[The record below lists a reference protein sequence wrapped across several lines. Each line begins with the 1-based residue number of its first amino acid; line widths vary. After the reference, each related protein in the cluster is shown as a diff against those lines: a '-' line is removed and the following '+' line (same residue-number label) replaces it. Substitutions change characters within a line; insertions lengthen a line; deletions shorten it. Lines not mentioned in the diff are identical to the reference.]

1 MPRGDIGEAAQRGY
15 FKPVACFAPTRFALM
30 FIDITPLK
38 ISRDYRLL
46 FFGQLIS
53 TFGSAIGFVVLPV
66 QVYQLT
72 GSTLLVGLLSAT
84 EFVLIL
90 FMAFVGGAYADFID
104 KRKMLRLT
112 EIGHTL
118 VTVMLVANAFWPRP
132 RVWLLFVGAAL
143 HAGFAALQRPS
154 FEAMLQKLIPV
165 ELMSAVSALNSLR
178 WNMTTIVGPSL
189 AGIVLAKFGAG
200 VAYSIDLVTF
210 IASLIA
216 VFLIRA
222 TPRPAQAAA
231 RPTLRSIGEGLH
243 YAWRRKDILGT
254 YLIDMNAMFFGMP
267 TALFPAMAATFG
279 AGTVGFFYAAPSVGA
294 LIATLTSGWAKK
306 VNRHGLFVAIA
317 AALWGVAM
325 IFFGF
330 ARNLYLALFFLA
342 LAGGFDMISAVF
354 RMTMWSQT
362 IPHYLRGR
370 LAGLEMIS
378 YTSGPKLGDAEAG
391 IVATL
396 FNVRTSVVSGGI
408 LCVVGTAI
416 ISALIPQ
423 FIRYRSSE
431 GIKQKEIEEA
441 MRETETRRLIL
452 E

>member
-1 MPRGDIGEAAQRGY
+1 
-15 FKPVACFAPTRFALM
+15 M
-30 FIDITPLK
+30 FIDISPLR

-53 TFGSAIGFVVLPV
+53 TFGTAISLVVVPV

-72 GSTLLVGLLSAT
+72 GSTLLVGLLSAS

-90 FMAFVGGAYADFID
+90 LLAFVGGAYADFID

-112 EIGHTL
+112 EVGQTL
-118 VTVMLVANAFWPRP
+118 VTALLVFNATQARP
-132 RVWLLFVGAAL
+132 HVWLLFVCAAL
-143 HAGFAALQRPS
+143 HAGLAALQRPS
-154 FEAMLQKLIPV
+154 FESLLQKIVPL
-165 ELMSAVSALNSLR
+165 ELMASVSALNAIR
-178 WNMTTIVGPSL
+178 WNVTTIIGPSI
-189 AGIVLAKFGAG
+189 AGIIVARYGAS
-200 VAYSIDLVTF
+200 VAYSLDLLTF
-210 IASLIA
+210 SASLIA

-222 TPRPAQAAA
+222 VPAPTQIEE
-231 RPTLRSIGEGLH
+231 RPTLRSVAEGLQ

-267 TALFPAMAATFG
+267 TALFPAMAANFG

-294 LIATLTSGWAKK
+294 LVATLTSGWARK
-306 VNRHGLFVAIA
+306 VNRHGLFVAVA
-317 AALWGVAM
+317 AGLWGVAM
-325 IFFGF
+325 IFFGL
-330 ARNLYLALFFLA
+330 AQNLYLALFFLA

-354 RMTMWSQT
+354 RMTIWSQT

-396 FNVRTSVVSGGI
+396 FSVRTSIVSGGI
-408 LCVVGTAI
+408 LCVVGTGV
-416 ISALIPQ
+416 ISLLIPE
-423 FIRYRSSE
+423 FIKYHGAA
-431 GIKQKEIEEA
+431 GIKQKELEEA
-441 MRETETRRLIL
+441 MRETETKQFIL

>member
-1 MPRGDIGEAAQRGY
+1 M
-15 FKPVACFAPTRFALM
+15 L
-30 FIDITPLK
+30 IDITPLR

-53 TFGSAIGFVVLPV
+53 AFGTAIGFVVLPV

-72 GSTLLVGLLSAT
+72 RSTLLVGLLSAS
-84 EFVLIL
+84 EFALIL
-90 FMAFVGGAYADFID
+90 LMAFVGGAYADFID

-112 EIGHTL
+112 EAGQTL
-118 VTVMLVANAFWPRP
+118 VTVMLVSNALLARP
-132 RVWLLFVGAAL
+132 QVWLLFVGAAV
-143 HAGFAALQRPS
+143 HAGFTALQRPS
-154 FEAMLQKLIPV
+154 FEAMLQKLVPP
-165 ELMSAVSALNSLR
+165 ELMSSVSALNSLR
-178 WNMTTIVGPSL
+178 WNVTTILGPSL
-189 AGIVLAKFGAG
+189 AGIIMARYGAAI
-200 VAYSIDLVTF
+200 AYSIDLVSF
-210 IASLIA
+210 FASLTA

-222 TPRPAQAAA
+222 VPAPAQIGD
-231 RPTLRSIGEGLH
+231 RPTIKSVGEGLD
-243 YAWRRKDILGT
+243 YAWRRKEILGT

-267 TALFPAMAATFG
+267 TALFPAMAASFG

-294 LIATLTSGWAKK
+294 LIATLTSGWAKR

-317 AALWGVAM
+317 AALWGVAI

-330 ARNLYLALFFLA
+330 AQNLYLALFCLA
-342 LAGGFDMISAVF
+342 LAGGFDMISGVF
-354 RMTMWSQT
+354 RMTIWSQT

-396 FNVRTSVVSGGI
+396 FSVRTSIVSGGI
-408 LCVVGTAI
+408 LCVVGTAV

-423 FIRYRSSE
+423 FIKYHGAA
-431 GIKQKEIEEA
+431 GIKQKELEEA
-441 MRETETRRLIL
+441 LREAEAKQFIL

>member
-1 MPRGDIGEAAQRGY
+1 M
-15 FKPVACFAPTRFALM
+15 L
-30 FIDITPLK
+30 IDISPLR

-53 TFGSAIGFVVLPV
+53 AFGTAMSFVVVPV

-72 GSTLLVGLLSAT
+72 GSTLLVGLLSAS

-112 EIGHTL
+112 EIGQTVVTAVLVLNATL
-118 VTVMLVANAFWPRP
+118 IKPQI
-132 RVWLLFVGAAL
+132 WLLFACAAL
-143 HAGFAALQRPS
+143 HAGIGALQRPS
-154 FEAMLQKLIPV
+154 FESMLQKIVPL
-165 ELMSAVSALNSLR
+165 ELMASVSALNSLR
-178 WNMTTIVGPSL
+178 WNVTTILGPSI
-189 AGIVLAKFGAG
+189 AGIIMARYGAG
-200 VAYSIDLVTF
+200 IAYSIDLVSF
-210 IASLIA
+210 AASLTA
-216 VFLIRA
+216 MFLIRA
-222 TPRPAQAAA
+222 VPAPSQIEQ
-231 RPTLRSIGEGLH
+231 RPTLKSVAEGLS
-243 YAWRRKDILGT
+243 YAWKRKDILGT

-267 TALFPAMAATFG
+267 SALFPAMAANFG

-294 LIATLTSGWAKK
+294 LVATLTSGWAKK

-325 IFFGF
+325 IFFGL
-330 ARNLYLALFFLA
+330 AQNLYPALFFLA

-354 RMTMWSQT
+354 RMTIWSQT

-370 LAGLEMIS
+370 LAGLEIIS

-396 FNVRTSVVSGGI
+396 FSVRASIVSGGI
-408 LCVVGTAI
+408 LCVVGSAI
-416 ISALIPQ
+416 ISLLLPE
-423 FIRYRSSE
+423 FIKYHGAAGLKR
-431 GIKQKEIEEA
+431 KELEEA
-441 MRETETRRLIL
+441 MRETETKNLL
-452 E
+452 VE

>member
-1 MPRGDIGEAAQRGY
+1 
-15 FKPVACFAPTRFALM
+15 M
-30 FIDITPLK
+30 FIDITPLR

-53 TFGSAIGFVVLPV
+53 AFGTAMSFVVVPV

-72 GSTLLVGLLSAT
+72 GSTLLVGLLSAS

-90 FMAFVGGAYADFID
+90 LMAFVGGAYADFID

-112 EIGHTL
+112 EIGQTL
-118 VTVMLVANAFWPRP
+118 VTAVLVANATLARP
-132 RVWLLFVGAAL
+132 QVWLLFVCAAL

-154 FEAMLQKLIPV
+154 FEAMLQKIIPL
-165 ELMSAVSALNSLR
+165 ELMSSVSALNFLR
-178 WNMTTIVGPSL
+178 WNMTTILGPSI
-189 AGIVLAKFGAG
+189 AGIILARFGAG
-200 VAYSIDLVTF
+200 FAYSIDLVTF
-210 IASLIA
+210 IASLTA

-222 TPRPAQAAA
+222 VPSPVQSGD
-231 RPTLRSIGEGLH
+231 RPTLASVIEGLH
-243 YAWRRKDILGT
+243 YAWRRKEILGT

-279 AGTVGFFYAAPSVGA
+279 AGTVGFFYAAPSAGA
-294 LIATLTSGWAKK
+294 LVATLTSGWAKK
-306 VNRHGLFVAIA
+306 VNRHGLVVAIA

-330 ARNLYLALFFLA
+330 ARNLYVALFFLA
-342 LAGGFDMISAVF
+342 LAGAFDMISAVF

-396 FNVRTSVVSGGI
+396 FSVRTSIVSGGV

-416 ISALIPQ
+416 ISALIPR
-423 FIRYRSSE
+423 FIRYHGSE
-431 GIKQKEIEEA
+431 GIRLKELEEA
-441 MRETETRRLIL
+441 MRETETRRLTL

>member
-1 MPRGDIGEAAQRGY
+1 M
-15 FKPVACFAPTRFALM
+15 L
-30 FIDITPLK
+30 IDISPLR

-53 TFGSAIGFVVLPV
+53 AFGGAISFVVLPV

-72 GSTLLVGLLSAT
+72 GSTLLVGLLSAS

-90 FMAFVGGAYADFID
+90 LMAFVGGAYADFID
-104 KRKMLRLT
+104 KRRMLRMT
-112 EIGHTL
+112 EVGQTL
-118 VTVMLVANAFWPRP
+118 VTAMLVFNALLARP
-132 RVWLLFVGAAL
+132 QVWLLFVGAAL
-143 HAGFAALQRPS
+143 HAGLAALQRPS
-154 FEAMLQKLIPV
+154 FEAMLQKLIPLD
-165 ELMSAVSALNSLR
+165 LMPSVSALNSLR
-178 WNMTTIVGPSL
+178 WNITTIVGPSIAGVIL
-189 AGIVLAKFGAG
+189 ARFGAG

-210 IASLIA
+210 IASLAA

-222 TPRPAQAAA
+222 VPRPTQIEA
-231 RPTLRSIGEGLH
+231 RPTLKSVVEGLH
-243 YAWRRKDILGT
+243 YAWRRKEILGT

-267 TALFPAMAATFG
+267 TALFPAIASKFG

-294 LIATLTSGWAKK
+294 LFANLTSGWARK
-306 VNRHGLFVAIA
+306 VNRHGLCVAIA
-317 AALWGVAM
+317 AALWGVAI

-330 ARNLYLALFFLA
+330 AHNLYLALFFLA
-342 LAGGFDMISAVF
+342 VAGGFDMISGVF
-354 RMTMWSQT
+354 RMTIWSQT

-378 YTSGPKLGDAEAG
+378 YTSGPRLGDAEAG
-391 IVATL
+391 VVATL
-396 FNVRTSVVSGGI
+396 FSVRTSVVSGGI
-408 LCVVGTAI
+408 TCVVGTAI

-423 FIRYRSSE
+423 FIRYHGTE
-431 GIKQKEIEEA
+431 GIKQKELEEA

>member
-1 MPRGDIGEAAQRGY
+1 MLLDIS
-15 FKPVACFAPTRFALM
+15 
-30 FIDITPLK
+30 PLR

-53 TFGSAIGFVVLPV
+53 AFGTAMSFVVVPV

-72 GSTLLVGLLSAT
+72 GSTLLVGLLSAS

-90 FMAFVGGAYADFID
+90 LLAFVGGAYADFID
-104 KRKMLRLT
+104 KRRMLRLT
-112 EIGHTL
+112 EVGQTL
-118 VTVMLVANAFWPRP
+118 VTAVLVCNALLAQP
-132 RVWLLFVGAAL
+132 RVWLLFVCASL
-143 HAGFAALQRPS
+143 HAGLAALQRPS
-154 FEAMLQKLIPV
+154 FESLLQKIVPL
-165 ELMSAVSALNSLR
+165 ELMAAVSALNSVR
-178 WNMTTIVGPSL
+178 WNLTTIVGPSL
-189 AGIVLAKFGAG
+189 AGIILARFGAST
-200 VAYSIDLVTF
+200 AYGLDLVTF
-210 IASLIA
+210 AASLTA

-222 TPRPAQAAA
+222 VPAPTQLEQRPN
-231 RPTLRSIGEGLH
+231 LKSVGEGLQ

-267 TALFPAMAATFG
+267 TALFPALAATFG

-294 LIATLTSGWAKK
+294 LAATLSSGWTRR
-306 VNRHGLFVAIA
+306 VNRHGLFVAVA
-317 AALWGVAM
+317 AALWGLSMV
-325 IFFGF
+325 FFGL
-330 ARNLYLALFFLA
+330 AHNLYAALFFLA

-391 IVATL
+391 LVATL
-396 FNVRTSVVSGGI
+396 FSVRTSIVSGGI

-416 ISALIPQ
+416 ISALLPE
-423 FIRYRSSE
+423 FIRYHGSE
-431 GIKQKEIEEA
+431 GIKQKDLEEA
-441 MRETETRRLIL
+441 LRETETKNLMAD
-452 E
+452 